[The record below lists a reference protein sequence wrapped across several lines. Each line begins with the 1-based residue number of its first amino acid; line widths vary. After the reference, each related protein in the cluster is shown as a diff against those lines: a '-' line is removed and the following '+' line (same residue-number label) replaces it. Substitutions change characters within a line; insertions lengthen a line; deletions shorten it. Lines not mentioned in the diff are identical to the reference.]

1 MAKKWGRRSRA
12 KSPVVVPQAFDVESA
27 FPPAA
32 SRQGRGRAPVS
43 STPLADQLGGDAP
56 GVSEHYVVLPRSLA
70 EDMPL
75 PWQQQLASLL
85 GQFHDTHRGLSWP
98 TYRVVPS
105 RPERLVDL
113 DEEQLAEAG
122 YLVELDAD
130 GELVYRDRTGRRV
143 TDPEATVALVPCL
156 DPIAARREAA
166 SPADSPEPAD
176 PAPRGRARPGA
187 APMNIGPQPVWR
199 TTPTATTATT
209 ANTATTAQSRPSAP
223 PPPHPTQPPNP
234 TQPTPPSPA
243 APPEAPPPATPT
255 PREPGAGAG
264 QRDWF
269 ELADGADPA
278 ARAAGSAPP
287 NPDSATEQ
295 ATESPA
301 PEFGPTGDES
311 TEIPYRYRH

>member
-166 SPADSPEPAD
+166 SPAGSPEPAD

-199 TTPTATTATT
+199 TTPTT
-209 ANTATTAQSRPSAP
+209 NTATTAQSRPAAP
-223 PPPHPTQPPNP
+223 PPAPPAQP
-234 TQPTPPSPA
+234 TQPTAPS
-243 APPEAPPPATPT
+243 PATPT